1 MGTLIQDVRYGFRML
16 IRSLYFTAVA
26 VVSLAVGIGLTATT
40 FSLMDWLC
48 LRPLPVTRPGQLF
61 RVFASTDQNPY
72 GSFSYPDYVELRDRS
87 RAFSGLMAID
97 HRGAALKGSE
107 GSEGLVADVVSRNY
121 FTVLG
126 VKATLGRFFSA
137 EDDAASLAEP
147 VVVISHG
154 LWHRRFGGDDDIVGK
169 TILLTGRN
177 VTVIGVT
184 PKGFVGTRNVV
195 RCEVW
200 YPIETW
206 AQQERPGEMES
217 RERRDFELWGRL
229 PPGTTVTEAQAEVD
243 TVVRQLAAAYPSTNK
258 VQRGLVVSEA
268 RFRLKGKGALLLL
281 AMLIVGLVLLISCAN
296 VSSLLVARSEL
307 RRREMAIRF
316 AVGGGRARLFRQL
329 LTESLLLS
337 LLGAGVSILL
347 TKLVIAALPALL
359 PPGVASMLDVRLD
372 HRVVGFTMVVS
383 LLVTLTF
390 GLVPALRASK
400 PNLTPLLK
408 GEYIQNGKGRR
419 RFSGL
424 NAMVVGQLALS
435 MVLLATAG
443 LLMKSF
449 LQCLS
454 TDLGYFKKN
463 ILLASL
469 SGSGNNV
476 EQVRFYRQQL
486 VERVQTLPGVKHAS
500 VAQHVPLSESGGHAA
515 KRVFLP
521 GDESSAQEQGQ
532 AIKFN
537 VVGQDYFRTMG
548 VRLLQGREF
557 NELDDQS
564 RPKVVMV
571 SETTAQS
578 LWPNRN
584 PLGQLIRVDKPQG
597 QAWEVTGVVEDCKH
611 FNVEEEPEPHLYFP
625 FGQMFWWDMT
635 LLVETSVDAGE
646 MVKLVRHE
654 MQALNKDATLSSM
667 TTMKELIRDRLSERR
682 SLTELMG
689 TFSLIGLILAT
700 AGLYG
705 VVAYAVNRRRHEIG
719 IRMALGA
726 RRGDVLKMI
735 LRQGLVLALC
745 GLGIGLPIALAVAHV
760 LRSLFYG
767 VSPTHPTTFAGA
779 SLVLVGVVLAASYI
793 PARRAAKVDPMV
805 ALRYE

>member
-16 IRSLYFTAVA
+16 VRNPGFTAVA

-126 VKATLGRFFSA
+126 VKAILGRFFSA
-137 EDDAASLAEP
+137 EDDPASVAEP
-147 VVVISHG
+147 VVVITHG
-154 LWHRRFGGDDDIVGK
+154 LWHRRFGGDDDIAGK
-169 TILLTGRN
+169 TILLNGRN

-206 AQQERPGEMES
+206 AQHEGRRES

-243 TVVRQLAAAYPSTNK
+243 TVVRQLAAAYTSTNK

-268 RFRLKGKGALLLL
+268 RFRLKGKGVLLLL
-281 AMLIVGLVLLISCAN
+281 SMLIVGLVLLISCAN

-307 RRREMAIRF
+307 RRREMSIRF

-329 LTESLLLS
+329 LTESLLLC

-449 LQCLS
+449 LQCLN

-469 SGSGNNV
+469 SRSSNV
-476 EQVRFYRQQL
+476 EQTKFYYQQL

-500 VAQHVPLSESGGHAA
+500 MARHAPFGESGGGAA

-571 SETTAQS
+571 SETMARRF
-578 LWPNRN
+578 WPDRN
-584 PLGQLIRVDKPQG
+584 PLGQLVRVDKPQG
-597 QAWEVTGVVEDCKH
+597 QAWEVIGVVEDCKH
-611 FNVEEEPEPHLYFP
+611 INVDDEPEPYLYFP

-635 LLVETSVDAGE
+635 LLVETSLDAGE
-646 MVKLVRHE
+646 MVKLVRRE

-667 TTMKELIRDRLSERR
+667 TTMKELIRSNLSARR

-689 TFSLIGLILAT
+689 TLSLIGLILAT

-705 VVAYAVNRRRHEIG
+705 VVAYAVNQRRHEIG

-726 RRGDVLKMI
+726 QRGDVLKMI

-745 GLGIGLPIALAVAHV
+745 GLGFGLPIALAVAHI

-767 VSPTHPTTFAGA
+767 VSPMHPTTFAGA

-793 PARRAAKVDPMV
+793 PARRAAKVDPIV